1 MAQQKIELR
10 QIRDF
15 GQNISDTFQYIRQ
28 EFTPL
33 LKSFLGIAGVFILLG
48 SVTASFYQ
56 DEMMNNIQSVLQ
68 RVRLR
73 EQYSVNEI
81 FSPMYFLTI
90 LFSIIGVIAMKV
102 VAACYFK
109 LYEANNNSS
118 PTVQDVWKEFTKYML
133 PITLYTIILMVL
145 CAVGMLFCVLPGV
158 YLLIVFTPIEMIFV
172 VENVSFSQ
180 AFNRSFQI
188 IRNNFWTSFGI
199 YLVSAI
205 IYSVASGIVG
215 LLIGV
220 VAGLVSYFSTNDL
233 DSAVNTVTGVLNV
246 ISQLFYI
253 IFLVS
258 VGLHYYNLVE
268 QNDGEGLLRKI
279 NTIGNTPT
287 QSEAEEQY

>member
-15 GQNISDTFQYIRQ
+15 GQNISDTFQYLRQ
-28 EFTPL
+28 EFKPL
-33 LKSFLGIAGVFILLG
+33 LKAFLGIAGVFILLG

-56 DEMMNNIQSVLQ
+56 DEMVNNIQSVLQ
-68 RVRLR
+68 RMRFR

-81 FSPMYFLTI
+81 FSPMYFLTV
-90 LFSIIGVIAMKV
+90 LLSMVAVIAMKV

-109 LYEANNNSS
+109 LYEANNNTS
-118 PTVQDVWKEFTKYML
+118 PALQDVWKEFTQYIL
-133 PITLYTIILMVL
+133 PITLYTIILMILTVI
-145 CAVGMLFCVLPGV
+145 GMLFCVLPGI
-158 YLLIVFTPIEMIFV
+158 YLLIVFTPIEMILV

-180 AFNRSFQI
+180 AFNRSFQL
-188 IRNNFWTSFGI
+188 IRNNFWISLGI

-205 IYSVASGIVG
+205 IYSIASGIVG

-233 DSAVNTVTGVLNV
+233 DSAVNTVTGILNV

-279 NTIGNTPT
+279 NTIGNSTT